1 MFFVGPT
8 CPVTL
13 LELHIDPLVCR
24 LYKLLVTS
32 EFIQYSGVV
41 ITTDIIGG
49 ITRPVSKLNWALNLW
64 FCRKLEMRSF

>member
-41 ITTDIIGG
+41 ITTDIIGESLDQF
-49 ITRPVSKLNWALNLW
+49 PN
-64 FCRKLEMRSF
+64 